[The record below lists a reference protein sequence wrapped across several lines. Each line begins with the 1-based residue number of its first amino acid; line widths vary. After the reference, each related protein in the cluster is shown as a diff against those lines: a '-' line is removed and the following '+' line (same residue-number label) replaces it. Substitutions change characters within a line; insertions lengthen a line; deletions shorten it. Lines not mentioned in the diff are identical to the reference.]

1 MYRVVTKDINLSD
14 PIMLDNAKNKLFAI
28 LYESRSEI
36 IISEFIGKFAKY
48 IGIEAHLLRK
58 EYDLKYQNY
67 NRTVDNEYVEV
78 SYQEPIINK
87 PVKEQGFILSEARLF
102 NYATSSKKYANKI
115 DDFINENNIRFSN
128 DNELSNI
135 WLTLYSEYYK
145 IYNDYDES
153 KFVKLLE
160 DKDISSNGTLNTVK
174 RFTEL
179 QDFLHM
185 NSLNFPYSEEDLLNN
200 LNDKKRR
207 NYLRNERKDLSNKNL
222 SIEQA
227 KVLLNNHLRNLK
239 HNKGGQR

>member
-1 MYRVVTKDINLSD
+1 M
-14 PIMLDNAKNKLFAI
+14 
-28 LYESRSEI
+28 
-36 IISEFIGKFAKY
+36 
-48 IGIEAHLLRK
+48 
-58 EYDLKYQNY
+58 
-67 NRTVDNEYVEV
+67 
-78 SYQEPIINK
+78 
-87 PVKEQGFILSEARLF
+87 
-102 NYATSSKKYANKI
+102 
-115 DDFINENNIRFSN
+115 
-128 DNELSNI
+128 
-135 WLTLYSEYYK
+135 
-145 IYNDYDES
+145 
-153 KFVKLLE
+153 
-160 DKDISSNGTLNTVK
+160 NTVK